1 MRLPETYLT
10 KREQQIMEILYRDG
24 AMTAN
29 DLMGRL
35 SGKPSNSSVRTQLR
49 ILEEKGAVRHEAVE
63 GKFVYSPVH
72 DREEAAESALSTL
85 VTTFFKG
92 SITQAVAALLTQK
105 EAKLD
110 AGDLAELEALIL
122 KAKEDGR

>member
-24 AMTAN
+24 AMSAN
-29 DLMGRL
+29 DLMGKL
-35 SGKPSNSSVRTQLR
+35 PGQPSNSSVRTQLR
-49 ILEEKGAVRHEAVE
+49 ILEEKGAVKHEVVD

-92 SITQAVAALLTQK
+92 SITQAVAALLSQNET
-105 EAKLD
+105 KLD
-110 AGDLAELEALIL
+110 AHDLAELEALIL

>member
-29 DLMGRL
+29 DLMGQL
-35 SGKPSNSSVRTQLR
+35 PGKPSNSSVRTQLR